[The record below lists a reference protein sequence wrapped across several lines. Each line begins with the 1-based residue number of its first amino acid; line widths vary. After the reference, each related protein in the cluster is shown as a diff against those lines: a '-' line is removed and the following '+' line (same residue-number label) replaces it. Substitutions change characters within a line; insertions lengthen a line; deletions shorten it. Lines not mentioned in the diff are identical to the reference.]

1 MDGIIAAFFSGS
13 AASALISGIFALVQ
27 ARLRRGK
34 QHSDTE
40 QALVDGM
47 KFILLDVIAQRAM
60 GYIQTGEVELRDKQ
74 LLRRMHQVNHT
85 GLGGNG
91 DLDALMEQVDKLPV
105 RLEPWVGG
113 ERGET

>member
-1 MDGIIAAFFSGS
+1 
-13 AASALISGIFALVQ
+13 
-27 ARLRRGK
+27 
-34 QHSDTE
+34 
-40 QALVDGM
+40 
-47 KFILLDVIAQRAM
+47 M

-74 LLRRMHQVNHT
+74 LLRRMHQVYHT

-91 DLDALMEQVDKLPV
+91 DLDALMEQVDNLPV